1 MNIKER
7 REKMGITQ
15 KELAEKAG
23 ISTTFMCDIEQG
35 RNNPSIDVAIRLAKA
50 LKVKDINIFK

>member
-7 REKMGITQ
+7 REKMGMTQ

-35 RNNPSIDVAIRLAKA
+35 RNKPSIDVAIRLAKA